1 MNCREQLEQ
10 DLAAIEA
17 FLQTAVP
24 DGDPLYQEVAEAMRY
39 SLLAGGKRI
48 RALFVL
54 ECCAALGG
62 RREEA
67 LPLAAAIEMVHAY
80 SLIHDDLPC
89 MDDDD
94 LRRGKPSCHK
104 VYGEATALLA
114 GDALLTLA
122 FETAAGA
129 PLPEGLRLR
138 AVAALARAAGYRGM
152 IGGQVI
158 DLAYE
163 NRPMEPEVLA
173 TLHRLKT
180 GALLSVS
187 AQLGAISASAGED
200 SQRALGD
207 FAGDVGLA
215 FQIADDILD
224 AVGDEAKLGKPI
236 GSDIEQGK
244 TTFVTLYGVEAS
256 REQVRACTD
265 RALCKLQRAVPG
277 EQGGCLAHLCQSLV
291 DRES

>member
-1 MNCREQLEQ
+1 MNCREQLER

-24 DGDPLYQEVAEAMRY
+24 DGDPLYREVAEAMRY

-114 GDALLTLA
+114 GDALLTFA

-129 PLPEGLRLR
+129 PLPEELRLR

-187 AQLGAISASAGED
+187 AQLGAIAAGAGED

-207 FAGDVGLA
+207 FAEDVGLA

-236 GSDIEQGK
+236 GSDAEQGK

>member
-1 MNCREQLEQ
+1 MNCREQLER

-24 DGDPLYQEVAEAMRY
+24 DGDPLYREVAEAMRY

-114 GDALLTLA
+114 GDALLTFA

-138 AVAALARAAGYRGM
+138 AVVALARAAGYRGM

-187 AQLGAISASAGED
+187 AQLGAIAAGVGED
-200 SQRALGD
+200 SQCALGD
-207 FAGDVGLA
+207 FAEDVGLA

-236 GSDIEQGK
+236 GSDSQQGK

-256 REQVRACTD
+256 RKQVRACTD

-277 EQGGCLAHLCQSLV
+277 GQGECLAHLCQSLV

>member
-1 MNCREQLEQ
+1 M
-10 DLAAIEA
+10 
-17 FLQTAVP
+17 
-24 DGDPLYQEVAEAMRY
+24 
-39 SLLAGGKRI
+39 SSS
-48 RALFVL
+48 
-54 ECCAALGG
+54 AALGG

>member
-163 NRPMEPEVLA
+163 NSPMEPEVLA

-187 AQLGAISASAGED
+187 AQLGAIAAGAGED

-207 FAGDVGLA
+207 FAEDVGLA

-236 GSDIEQGK
+236 GSDAEQGK

>member
-1 MNCREQLEQ
+1 MNCNEQLAR

-24 DGDPLYQEVAEAMRY
+24 DGAPLYREVAEAMRY

-48 RALFVL
+48 RALFVI

-114 GDALLTLA
+114 GDALLTFA
-122 FETAAGA
+122 FETVAAA

-138 AVAALARAAGYRGM
+138 AMAALARAAGYRGM

-163 NRPMEPEVLA
+163 NKPMKPEVLA

-187 AQLGAISASAGED
+187 AQLGAIAAGAGED

-207 FAGDVGLA
+207 FAEDIGLA

-236 GSDIEQGK
+236 GSDAEQGK
-244 TTFVTLYGVEAS
+244 TTFVTLYGVDVS
-256 REQVRACTD
+256 RKQVRACTD
-265 RALCKLQRAVPG
+265 RALCKLQKAVPDG
-277 EQGGCLAHLCQSLV
+277 QDECLAHLCQSLV

>member
-129 PLPEGLRLR
+129 PLPEELRLR

-163 NRPMEPEVLA
+163 NSPMEPEVLA

-187 AQLGAISASAGED
+187 AQLGAIAAGAGED

-207 FAGDVGLA
+207 FAEDVGVS

-236 GSDIEQGK
+236 GSDAEQGK

>member
-129 PLPEGLRLR
+129 PLPEELRLR

-163 NRPMEPEVLA
+163 NSPMEPEVLA

-187 AQLGAISASAGED
+187 AQLGAIAAGAGED

-207 FAGDVGLA
+207 FAEDVGLA

-236 GSDIEQGK
+236 GSDAEQGK

-265 RALCKLQRAVPG
+265 QALCKLQRAVPG

>member
-187 AQLGAISASAGED
+187 AQLGAIAASAGED

-207 FAGDVGLA
+207 FAEDVGLA

-236 GSDIEQGK
+236 GSDAEQGK

>member
-1 MNCREQLEQ
+1 MNCSEVIAA
-10 DLAAIEA
+10 DLAAVEA
-17 FLQTAVP
+17 SLQAAVP
-24 DGDPLYQEVAEAMRY
+24 AGDPLCQEVVEAMRY

-62 RREEA
+62 AREAA

-114 GDALLTLA
+114 GDALLTQA
-122 FETAAGA
+122 FAVLAGA
-129 PLPEGLRLR
+129 ALSPAGRVA
-138 AVAALARAAGYRGM
+138 AVAALAEAAGYRGM

-158 DLAYE
+158 DLAHE
-163 NRPMEPEVLA
+163 GKPVAPAVLH

-180 GALLSVS
+180 GALLAVS
-187 AQLGAISASAGED
+187 ARLGAIAAGA
-200 SQRALGD
+200 ALPTQQALAA
-207 FAGDVGLA
+207 FAEDVGLA

-236 GSDIEQGK
+236 GSDAQQGK
-244 TTFVTLYGVEAS
+244 TTFVTLYGVDAS
-256 REQVRACTD
+256 REQVRALTD
-265 RALCKLQRAVPG
+265 RALDKLRQAVPAG
-277 EQGGCLAHLCQSLV
+277 QADCLTELCQQLV

>member
-1 MNCREQLEQ
+1 MNCREQLAH

-24 DGDPLYQEVAEAMRY
+24 DGDPLYREVAEAMRY

-62 RREEA
+62 RREDA

-187 AQLGAISASAGED
+187 AQLGAIAAGAGED

-207 FAGDVGLA
+207 FAEDVGLA

-224 AVGDEAKLGKPI
+224 AVGDETKLGKPI
-236 GSDIEQGK
+236 GSDAEQGK

>member
-122 FETAAGA
+122 IETAAGA
-129 PLPEGLRLR
+129 PLPEELRLR

-163 NRPMEPEVLA
+163 NSPMEPEVLA

-187 AQLGAISASAGED
+187 AQLGAIAAGAGED

-207 FAGDVGLA
+207 FAEDVGLA

-236 GSDIEQGK
+236 GSDAEQGK

>member
-24 DGDPLYQEVAEAMRY
+24 DGDPLYREVAEAMRY

-62 RREEA
+62 QREEA

-114 GDALLTLA
+114 GDALLTFA

-129 PLPEGLRLR
+129 PLPKGLRLR

-187 AQLGAISASAGED
+187 AQLGAIAAGAGED

-207 FAGDVGLA
+207 FAEDVGLA

-236 GSDIEQGK
+236 GSDAEQGK
-244 TTFVTLYGVEAS
+244 TTFVTLYGVEVS

>member
-1 MNCREQLEQ
+1 MNCREQLER

-24 DGDPLYQEVAEAMRY
+24 DGDPLYREVAEAMRY

-114 GDALLTLA
+114 GDALLTFA

-129 PLPEGLRLR
+129 PLPEELRLR

-173 TLHRLKT
+173 TLHRRKT

-187 AQLGAISASAGED
+187 AQLGAIAAGAGED
-200 SQRALGD
+200 SQCALGD
-207 FAGDVGLA
+207 FAEGVGLA

-236 GSDIEQGK
+236 GSDAEQGK

>member
-1 MNCREQLEQ
+1 MNCREHLEQ

-17 FLQTAVP
+17 ILQTAVP

-187 AQLGAISASAGED
+187 AQLGAIAASAGED

-207 FAGDVGLA
+207 FAEDVGLA

-236 GSDIEQGK
+236 GSDAEQGK